1 MYNDQR
7 RGDSWKLNDLRTLL
21 FMHYARESC
30 HSSTAEAPVRKA
42 SRLAIVAAR
51 LLPSLIALGGVI
63 VFSLVS
69 AVCYAI
75 RVRGRR
81 PHRTGLGAGPRQR
94 AARRGGDAG
103 MDADAAPGDAAGIRG
118 KRVKMVERGG
128 GGLPRPQTSSY
139 PFLG

>member
-63 VFSLVS
+63 VLTSAPSAEGAGTELKQEATMGMVFSLVS
-69 AVCYAI
+69 AVCYALHTM
-75 RVRGRR
+75 R
-81 PHRTGLGAGPRQR
+81 
-94 AARRGGDAG
+94 
-103 MDADAAPGDAAGIRG
+103 
-118 KRVKMVERGG
+118 
-128 GGLPRPQTSSY
+128 
-139 PFLG
+139 